1 MYLHKLVQLN
11 QSIMLLG
18 LRLELNKIKLLILKK
33 EKESACNAG
42 ARGDTR
48 SIPGSGRSPGGGN
61 DNPLQHSCW
70 DNPMD
75 RAAWRATVH
84 GVAYS
89 WTQLSTCVCKKDG
102 EKREDR
108 CGTLGSREQRE
119 DEFPRLSL

>member
-1 MYLHKLVQLN
+1 MQEPEETHVQFLG
-11 QSIMLLG
+11 QEDPLEEEMTTHSSIL
-18 LRLELNKIKLLILKK
+18 
-33 EKESACNAG
+33 AG
-42 ARGDTR
+42 T
-48 SIPGSGRSPGGGN
+48 IPWTEQPGG
-61 DNPLQHSCW
+61 LY
-70 DNPMD
+70 
-75 RAAWRATVH
+75 